1 MRAVLLLRG
10 EPPASPEG
18 YPPFLVMPR
27 FKHRTSRM
35 DQETGRTSG
44 VVAGRDPRCEN
55 DRAMALHTPLVD
67 RPSGTA
73 VRYGIAV
80 AIALAAVAVR
90 WLLHPLLANRH
101 TYSVVPIATV
111 LALWRCGP
119 GPAIAAF
126 AVSFG
131 ASHALFGLSG
141 SDYQTGFAGR
151 VLHMGIIFG
160 EALGL
165 SCLVWSQQRA
175 KRALAAEVKAAVLQQ
190 ERLAAEITE
199 RQRVAATLRNSR
211 EEFEVLAS
219 KAPVG
224 ILRADATGR
233 CTFVNEQWCHMTGYS
248 VDETLGY
255 DWSRCVHPDDL
266 IATMSRWEASVRE
279 QRSYS
284 NQLRLVRKDGGIRF
298 VTASALPLHGED
310 GTVTGFLGTV
320 IDTTGQ
326 RTAEEHLR
334 GKELQLRSIVDN
346 ASAVI
351 FLKDAAGRY
360 LLVNRRFYKGFR
372 HYGEDVVGKTDAEW
386 FPENVAR
393 RLVEAD
399 ALVWESKKAI
409 SVEES
414 APQPD
419 GLHTYLTVKFPVC
432 DDAGR
437 MTALGGISTD
447 ITELKRAQESLEHKQ
462 NLLRNLIDIQ
472 EQEKQLLCNEF
483 HDGLIQYAVGSKMM
497 LEGCRDDHSQELL
510 ATVSKTLG
518 DVISFLQKGIE
529 DGRRVILGIRPA
541 VLDDLGLAAAIT
553 DLADQ
558 LPADELKVTTMI
570 ATDTGPL
577 PKVLQTTVYR
587 IVQESLSNAHKHSGA
602 RHVRVELRRKG
613 DALLLNVGDDG
624 RGFDPAAAR
633 NRGFGLLGM
642 SERVQLAGGE
652 FSVESES
659 GAGTLV
665 AVRLPIQTPE

>member
-1 MRAVLLLRG
+1 MLLR
-10 EPPASPEG
+10 
-18 YPPFLVMPR
+18 
-27 FKHRTSRM
+27 
-35 DQETGRTSG
+35 
-44 VVAGRDPRCEN
+44 
-55 DRAMALHTPLVD
+55 TPMVD
-67 RPSGTA
+67 RPAGTA
-73 VRYGIAV
+73 ARYGIAV
-80 AIALAAVAVR
+80 AIALAIVAVR

-101 TYSVVPIATV
+101 TYIVVPIATV

-126 AVSFG
+126 AASFG
-131 ASHALFGLSG
+131 ASHALFGLSD

-151 VLHMGIIFG
+151 MLHTGVIIG
-160 EALGL
+160 ETLGL
-165 SCLVWSQQRA
+165 SGLVWSQQRA
-175 KRALAAEVKAAVLQQ
+175 KRVLAAQVKAAVLQQ
-190 ERLAAEITE
+190 ELLAAEMAE
-199 RQRVAATLRNSR
+199 RQQVAATLRDSR
-211 EEFEVLAS
+211 EEFEVLAT

-233 CTFVNEQWCHMTGYS
+233 CTFANEQWCRMTGYS

-266 IATMSRWEASVRE
+266 LATMSRWEASVRE
-279 QRSYS
+279 QHSYS

-310 GTVTGFLGTV
+310 GTVTGFIGTV

-360 LLVNRRFYKGFR
+360 LLVNRRFYESFH

-386 FPENVAR
+386 FPEDVAR

-414 APQPD
+414 TPLPD

-462 NLLRNLIDIQ
+462 KLLRNLIDIQ

-497 LEGCRDDHSQELL
+497 LESCRDDHLHGL
-510 ATVSKTLG
+510 PAAVSKTLG
-518 DVISFLQKGIE
+518 DVIDFLRKGIE

-553 DLADQ
+553 DLADEFSAAA
-558 LPADELKVTTMI
+558 LEITTTI
-570 ATDTGPL
+570 DPDVGPL
-577 PKVLQTTVYR
+577 RKELQTTVYR
-587 IVQESLSNAHKHSGA
+587 IVQESLNNAHKHSGA
-602 RHVRVELRRKG
+602 RHVRIELRRDG
-613 DALLLNVGDDG
+613 DALQLTVADDG
-624 RGFDPAAAR
+624 CGFDPATAR
-633 NRGFGLLGM
+633 NRGFGLVGM

-652 FSVESES
+652 FSVESAS
-659 GAGTLV
+659 GAGTVV
-665 AVRLPIQTPE
+665 AVRLPIHSTD